1 MKPYTQIAI
10 EKAKSGGYILSGDTF
25 FVIDNQKNTV
35 KNAYGEGSI
44 YKIFLDPLFW
54 QGLGK
59 AEEWDDSDGALIVR
73 GIWKKYHGR
82 EPDGEDEL
90 IEYEEHDA
98 PLWKYYWHH
107 FIDTLAEGGT
117 PDEFFEKILTDKK

>member
-54 QGLGK
+54 QALGN
-59 AEEWDDSDGALIVR
+59 AERWSNYAVCKEDGKTQCGCTLHHYAYSKEWL
-73 GIWKKYHGR
+73 YH
-82 EPDGEDEL
+82 
-90 IEYEEHDA
+90 
-98 PLWKYYWHH
+98 WHS
-107 FIDTLAEGGT
+107 FIDTLAQGGT